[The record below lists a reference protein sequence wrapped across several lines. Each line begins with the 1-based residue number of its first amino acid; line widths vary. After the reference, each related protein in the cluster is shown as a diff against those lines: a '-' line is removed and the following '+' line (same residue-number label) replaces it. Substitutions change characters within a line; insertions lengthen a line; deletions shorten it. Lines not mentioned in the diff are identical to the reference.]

1 MIIIWRPVTN
11 FSLFAKESRNCMRI
25 KYQALVHIGVVDTF
39 LGHSNSKKSIW
50 EQENLNIRLNCTKIP
65 FY

>member
-11 FSLFAKESRNCMRI
+11 ISLFAKESRNCMRI
-25 KYQALVHIGVVDTF
+25 KYQALVHISVVDTF
-39 LGHSNSKKSIW
+39 LDHSNSKKSIQ
-50 EQENLNIRLNCTKIP
+50 EQENFNIRLNCTKIP